1 MKTTY
6 FFITLGAFLLFINCS
21 SSQKSS
27 NAADGS
33 TKAKPFRNVTSTHL
47 KSSNLGRNTMDGQVI
62 DIDNDGDLDLVLAIE
77 YRPNVILINNGKG
90 VLTDESAQRLPR
102 NNHDSEDIAIAD
114 FDGDG
119 DPDIVYV
126 SEDDEKNEFYHNK
139 GNGYFEDA
147 SHLIPVKGTSNAV
160 ETADIDK
167 DGDFDLLIGNAG
179 QNVILINDGKAN
191 FTDETTTRLPANTYT
206 TQDIELGDIDNDGDL
221 DILEGNETYNRIL
234 INDGKGVFKDE
245 SSIRLPKINDQ
256 TREADFGDID
266 GDGDLDII
274 FANVDFDG
282 FGDPQ
287 NRLLL
292 NNGQGKFIES
302 TQRLPA
308 SKIRTVDADFVDL
321 DGDGD
326 LDILSGNRFN
336 GSEKLV
342 LINDGKASFTDKT
355 TAFFPSINMYPF
367 DFQVADFNKDGKLD
381 IYICGFRGDDMLL
394 FGN

>member
-6 FFITLGAFLLFINCS
+6 LFIMLGVFLLFINCS

-27 NAADGS
+27 NTADDS
-33 TKAKPFRNVTSTHL
+33 TKAKSFRNVTSTHL
-47 KSSNLGRNTMDGQVI
+47 KSRNLGRNTMDGQAI
-62 DIDNDGDLDLVLAIE
+62 DIDQDGDLDLILTIE
-77 YRPNVILINNGKG
+77 YHPNVILINDGKG
-90 VLTDESAQRLPR
+90 VLTDESAQRFPR

-119 DPDIVYV
+119 DLDIVYV
-126 SEDDEKNEFYHNK
+126 SEDDAKNEFYRNK

-191 FTDETTTRLPANTYT
+191 FTDETATRLPT

-245 SSIRLPKINDQ
+245 SFTRLPKINDQ
-256 TREADFGDID
+256 TREADFGDVD

-292 NNGQGKFIES
+292 NNGKGKFTEA
-302 TQRLPA
+302 TQRLPT

-336 GSEKLV
+336 GSEKIV
-342 LINDGKASFTDKT
+342 LINAELTHPNLT
-355 TAFFPSINMYPF
+355 
-367 DFQVADFNKDGKLD
+367 
-381 IYICGFRGDDMLL
+381 
-394 FGN
+394 